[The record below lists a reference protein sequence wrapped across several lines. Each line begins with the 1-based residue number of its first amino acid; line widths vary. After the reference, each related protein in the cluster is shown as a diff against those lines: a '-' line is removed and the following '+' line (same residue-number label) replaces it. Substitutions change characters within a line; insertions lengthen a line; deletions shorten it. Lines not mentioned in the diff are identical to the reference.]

1 MIEEKRVE
9 DSRVETVHIIR
20 PNHLNAAGRL
30 FGGMLMQWLSGNGGK
45 ETYESERHNCV
56 SR

>member
-20 PNHLNAAGRL
+20 PDESQCSRPAFRRDVNAVA
-30 FGGMLMQWLSGNGGK
+30 
-45 ETYESERHNCV
+45 
-56 SR
+56 

>member
-30 FGGMLMQWLSGNGGK
+30 FGGMLMQWLGK

>member
-30 FGGMLMQWLSGNGGK
+30 FRRDVNA
-45 ETYESERHNCV
+45 V
-56 SR
+56 A

>member
-20 PNHLNAAGRL
+20 PNHLNADRPAFRRDV
-30 FGGMLMQWLSGNGGK
+30 NA
-45 ETYESERHNCV
+45 V
-56 SR
+56 A

>member
-20 PNHLNAAGRL
+20 PNHLNAAGG
-30 FGGMLMQWLSGNGGK
+30 FSAG
-45 ETYESERHNCV
+45 C
-56 SR
+56 

>member
-20 PNHLNAAGRL
+20 TNIHSSRPAFRRDVNAVA
-30 FGGMLMQWLSGNGGK
+30 
-45 ETYESERHNCV
+45 
-56 SR
+56 

>member
-30 FGGMLMQWLSGNGGK
+30 FGGNGGK

>member
-20 PNHLNAAGRL
+20 PNHLNGWPAFRRDVNA
-30 FGGMLMQWLSGNGGK
+30 
-45 ETYESERHNCV
+45 V
-56 SR
+56 A